1 MNKFYNFV
9 RVIFFVDCFSFVY
22 NMFFDHNDNNNN
34 SVQELSIEERK
45 KIAEIRVNKITIKN
59 KKNNKN
65 NYNIKKYNSP
75 LDKKY
80 ERILRDWNS

>member
-1 MNKFYNFV
+1 
-9 RVIFFVDCFSFVY
+9 
-22 NMFFDHNDNNNN
+22 MFFDHNDNNNN